1 MPLYPCLCIPC
12 SYRLQLVF
20 AKFNLAFNG
29 NAVLFVYRLSCID
42 CVYPIVHIV
51 APFLKKETELLTV
64 LLYRQQ
70 PRKSMM
76 GLENLM
82 SRLPHSPA
90 CRRTC
95 GTPHKAAVQLP
106 AFCRFLLRREH
117 RGEIFQRDFLS
128 LKSHDFGFLFVSDSG
143 TYKITF
149 PFHAAASAVSVPPV
163 YPAGYGQ
170 PDAVNCP
177 VRFSALPVPSYLS
190 SCLFHRLLPL
200 LPAFRFPL
208 TGH

>member
-1 MPLYPCLCIPC
+1 MPLYPL
-12 SYRLQLVF
+12 SVYSLQLPP
-20 AKFNLAFNG
+20 FNSYLQNSIWLSMEMLSF
-29 NAVLFVYRLSCID
+29 FVYRLSCID

-95 GTPHKAAVQLP
+95 GTPHKAAVP
-106 AFCRFLLRREH
+106 VPGVCCFLFRREH
-117 RGEIFQRDFLS
+117 RGEIFQCDFLS
-128 LKSHDFGFLFVSDSG
+128 LKSHDFDFLFVSDI

-149 PFHAAASAVSVPPV
+149 PFHAAAVAVSVPLKS
-163 YPAGYGQ
+163 PAGYGQ
-170 PDAVNCP
+170 PAAAYRP
-177 VRFSALPVPSYLS
+177 VRFLTSPVPSCHS
-190 SCLFHRLLPL
+190 SCLFRWPLP
-200 LPAFRFPL
+200 
-208 TGH
+208 